1 MELQSVPENT
11 NSTSFKHDLIKS
23 ENGLE
28 KLEIHSVNIN
38 NENAEKGTSIE
49 SANGE
54 KEDVPDENLHTI
66 CIQNCQK
73 LESELD
79 TQKKEIK
86 KLKDDSVIA
95 EALFKEQ
102 QYEMDIKISNLRKRL
117 EKAIKE
123 KEEAVVRF
131 AVSEKSNIDIDKLKK
146 ENEILESKLK
156 RTYNE
161 KTRICSLLDAKTHEL
176 LNANKE
182 KEQIKLEC
190 GILQNKLKAAL
201 NSYKQE
207 VESRV
212 AVEKNCGQL
221 RAQLDKL
228 QENIQSNEQASQ
240 DSQKLVSVGKLLTES
255 QAQLILE
262 RHKNNDLNSK
272 CNELQSQLAQVT
284 SDNENAKKS
293 IAELTQ
299 RITELELEIEQKEL
313 NYQETRSKELE
324 IAHKQI
330 FEAQTTILNNEQEI
344 EKFKTL
350 YEELTTELAESR
362 KKEDEM
368 LQFTKSVTE
377 KNVALQ
383 SKFSSLEAM
392 VLGHCTEK
400 DMLKLAL
407 NEQTQKMT
415 ALQKDLLSEQ
425 TKYKNE
431 RDVLVRHLAS
441 KTESLEKIQLKLAES
456 QGEVQVLK
464 RKHSAVVKEL
474 NRELQQV
481 KKNQVEKGVNKG
493 SNSSLSSIE
502 TTITPQLLLQT
513 NNQDIEILLERI
525 LKLQKIKAKQ
535 AEKLDF
541 LEEHC
546 KALVAEIQNKT
557 RVMQN
562 LLLRTNYSKSDMSVL
577 SKSEFPKEDSEIT
590 LEMSQ
595 IMNKNLQALLEDTLL
610 KNVALKE
617 NVDTLASEVMR
628 LNKINQ
634 L

>member
-377 KNVALQ
+377 K
-383 SKFSSLEAM
+383 
-392 VLGHCTEK
+392 
-400 DMLKLAL
+400 MLHF
-407 NEQTQKMT
+407 NQ
-415 ALQKDLLSEQ
+415 
-425 TKYKNE
+425 NF
-431 RDVLVRHLAS
+431 HL
-441 KTESLEKIQLKLAES
+441 
-456 QGEVQVLK
+456 
-464 RKHSAVVKEL
+464 
-474 NRELQQV
+474 
-481 KKNQVEKGVNKG
+481 
-493 SNSSLSSIE
+493 
-502 TTITPQLLLQT
+502 
-513 NNQDIEILLERI
+513 
-525 LKLQKIKAKQ
+525 
-535 AEKLDF
+535 
-541 LEEHC
+541 
-546 KALVAEIQNKT
+546 
-557 RVMQN
+557 
-562 LLLRTNYSKSDMSVL
+562 
-577 SKSEFPKEDSEIT
+577 
-590 LEMSQ
+590 
-595 IMNKNLQALLEDTLL
+595 
-610 KNVALKE
+610 
-617 NVDTLASEVMR
+617 
-628 LNKINQ
+628 
-634 L
+634 